1 MDARTLWE
9 ALDRDQDGFPLFSR
23 LWEVLNM
30 APSSK
35 HADEE
40 EIISLTWDAF
50 DYLQASGRWST
61 ASTSGRTEMVLTG
74 KELVVKEDD
83 HKDYKYEHRFN
94 IH

>member
-1 MDARTLWE
+1 MDARTLWK
-9 ALDRDQDGFPLFSR
+9 ALDRDPKGFPLFSR

-50 DYLQASGRWST
+50 DYLQASGTWST
-61 ASTSGRTEMVLTG
+61 ASTTGRTEMSLTG
-74 KELVVKEDD
+74 NELVVKEDD
-83 HKDYKYEHRFN
+83 DKDYKYEHRFN